1 MFVVHITKQM
11 NIMVSQQKIRIISS
25 PEKKSPCLIKT
36 RVTSIG
42 PHKTATAHKYRPN
55 VQRNPTGI
63 GLLRHLR
70 ETNDMKE

>member
-25 PEKKSPCLIKT
+25 PEKKSPCLVKT

-42 PHKTATAHKYRPN
+42 PHKTATAHKY
-55 VQRNPTGI
+55 RNPTGI